1 MKIIHTSD
9 LHLGKRINEFS
20 MLDDQRYIL
29 EQIVQIC
36 EREQADV
43 LLLAGDIYDRP
54 IPSAESVMVFD
65 AFLSELS
72 ARNVSVCAVSGNH
85 DSAERIA
92 FGSNLMKASGVYFS
106 GVYDS
111 HTQKVLLNDE
121 FGEVVIYLLPFVR
134 PSVVR
139 RGLGIE
145 EIESYE
151 DAVREAV
158 VHMDVDQSKRNIL
171 VAHQFVT
178 GAGRCDS
185 EEIVVGGLDN
195 VDASV
200 FNPFDYTAL
209 GHIHSPQNITD
220 TVRYCGTPLK
230 YSVSE
235 ADQEKSVTVIEMG
248 KKENLEIR
256 TVPLVPKHDLR
267 KIRGSYMEVTAR
279 TFYQNTNTEDYVQIT
294 LTDEEDIPDGMQ
306 KLRTIYP
313 NLLSLEYDNHRTKLL
328 QSVLPQESVKEKTPE
343 ELFDAL
349 YQSQNNQLMSEEQS
363 RFIRKLIKQLEEEQ
377 I

>member
-195 VDASV
+195 VDALV

-349 YQSQNNQLMSEEQS
+349 YQSKNNQLMSEEQS